1 MTHQHAQHITIFT
14 LLRRRDQGVYIM
26 KVYLLVCECV
36 ILKYSKLPVVINHT
50 SIKNQ
55 SVLVPCSVLLVQ
67 IRPRVFWGGT
77 NDNAPRNVN
86 QLSRKYILIHV

>member
-1 MTHQHAQHITIFT
+1 MTQTQHTCVHFLFNDKIWKW
-14 LLRRRDQGVYIM
+14 LLKLNLNI
-26 KVYLLVCECV
+26 LVCTRV
-36 ILKYSKLPVVINHT
+36 LFKNSNS
-50 SIKNQ
+50 SIKFFNTLELLP
-55 SVLVPCSVLLVQ
+55 SVLFPCSVLLVQ

>member
-1 MTHQHAQHITIFT
+1 MTHQHAQHITNFT
-14 LLRRRDQGVYIM
+14 LIVRRDQGVYIM

-67 IRPRVFWGGT
+67 IRPRSFRGVA
-77 NDNAPRNVN
+77 NVHELRNMN
-86 QLSRKYILIHV
+86 LLSRKYILIHV